1 LQTLNGCGRWRVPIA
16 SDLAGDMT
24 FFGAI
29 AQVLSGRFTVSD
41 YRTRPAP
48 PPQSDMPGGADAPVR
63 PAVGVFAGLRLD
75 IDSIKTPAE
84 NAATAV
90 PAVARKEQ

>member
-1 LQTLNGCGRWRVPIA
+1 
-16 SDLAGDMT
+16 
-24 FFGAI
+24 
-29 AQVLSGRFTVSD
+29 
-41 YRTRPAP
+41 
-48 PPQSDMPGGADAPVR
+48 MPGGADAPVR